1 MTTAQKLAIA
11 DRLRAAAIEAIDEIA
26 TLEELA
32 TALRLIQLM
41 NQGAHPDDCIE
52 WSTDGT
58 SGSAMAQLEKELSEN
73 NRMDR
78 TCENQ
83 ARYLLSLIRLGQTTL
98 RVIANGEDDWG
109 GAIATAKQW
118 GQP

>member
-11 DRLRAAAIEAIDEIA
+11 DRLRAAVIEAMDEVA
-26 TLEELA
+26 SYKQVA

-41 NQGAHPDDCIE
+41 DQAAHPDDCIG

-58 SGSAMAQLEKELSEN
+58 SGSPMGQLEKALREN

-78 TCENQ
+78 TCDDR
-83 ARYLLSLIRLGQTTL
+83 ARELLALIRLGQTTL
-98 RVIANGEDDWG
+98 RVIANGDDEWG
-109 GAIATAKQW
+109 GAIATAQQW
-118 GQP
+118 EQS